1 MITVDASL
9 WCIIV
14 VTLRLTNIFY
24 SLFAPANITII
35 SREGASGD
43 FPGCTNLA
51 YDGAISD
58 GADILDCPVQMTKD
72 GIPFCLGSINLIAR
86 TTIAGS
92 NFSNLVMSIPELN
105 VVNGILS
112 FNLTWSEIRD
122 LTRKLKHFLLTCS

>member
-1 MITVDASL
+1 M
-9 WCIIV
+9 
-14 VTLRLTNIFY
+14 RLTNIFY